1 MSNDIQS
8 LINAAS
14 TQEDQS
20 QTKVAGERKVPA
32 EGLTVGRLIEYIELG
47 VQPGGSYNGKPKPP
61 AEKVRLVFELLNPN
75 RDIHEFDGRKFADK
89 LYVTT
94 TKSLSSKSRFKKLFN
109 AMDAGRGRTH
119 MAQFLGEAFIVRVF
133 NIQGQNGQ
141 FASLFDGNGNFEI
154 RLPYNVDPMTGQATP
169 IDVPPALSPLGLF
182 LWNNPTPE
190 TWAALYVEGEWEEK
204 DDKGNVIS
212 KRSKNKVQEMILSA
226 KNFAGSPLEAMLMG
240 MGDVTLSAKAA
251 QQAAAAAPMAAPQA
265 APTAQPTPQPGFQ
278 APKSMDPMP
287 TAPAQPT
294 PTQPTQPT
302 PQQQALDALTKA
314 GL

>member
-1 MSNDIQS
+1 MSMDIQS
-8 LINAAS
+8 LINSAA
-14 TQEDQS
+14 TQDDQS

-32 EGLTVGRLIEYIELG
+32 EGLTVGRLIEYVELG

-61 AEKVRLVFELLNPN
+61 AEKVRLVIELLNPH

-89 LYVTT
+89 LYVSA
-94 TKSLSSKSRFKKLFN
+94 TKSLSSKSRFKKMFN
-109 AMDAGRGRTH
+109 AFDAGRGRTH

-133 NIQGQNGQ
+133 NIAGKSGM
-141 FASLFDGNGNFEI
+141 FASLFDGDGNFEI

-190 TWAALYVEGEWEEK
+190 TWAALYVEGEWEDK
-204 DDKGNVIS
+204 DDKGNVIA
-212 KRSKNKVQEMILSA
+212 KRSKNRVQETILAA

-251 QQAAAAAPMAAPQA
+251 QQAAAAAPAPAPQA
-265 APTAQPTPQPGFQ
+265 APVAPAPAPAAPTQQPVFQ

-287 TAPAQPT
+287 QV
-294 PTQPTQPT
+294 QPT